1 MNNNNSRSASR
12 SRTNERRYSLLFAIM
27 KEISKERIEITLLT
41 ETIEEIVWIV
51 AKKAIA
57 EIDT

>member
-1 MNNNNSRSASR
+1 
-12 SRTNERRYSLLFAIM
+12 M